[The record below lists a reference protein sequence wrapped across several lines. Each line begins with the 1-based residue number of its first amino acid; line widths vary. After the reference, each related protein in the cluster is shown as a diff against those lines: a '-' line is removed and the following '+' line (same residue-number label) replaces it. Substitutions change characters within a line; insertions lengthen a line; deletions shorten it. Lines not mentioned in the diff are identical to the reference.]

1 MATGGGPKENL
12 MWIEAWGRIVH
23 GLADEWPLVREAFQ
37 EQLVKG
43 FGQNVIFLQT
53 VRIPEFMDQ
62 IITEV
67 FKLQGSGQEK
77 LMSVIGILS
86 LANLS
91 INDTGSELSPT
102 MTWSNDRV
110 HKILGTM
117 MEGWTGS
124 QALLKARTCGIL
136 DKSFNGHQIL
146 EALGS
151 LSAPQFAQSS
161 QHFALGRKEDS
172 TGTLQPLVAPALKN
186 WAFTLWA
193 CDQLRIPTVFASAT
207 LLQVDQPQALTLAA
221 TFVARATELL
231 RCIGHVLRIQLVDN
245 PYTLHRLIIAC
256 AAFTNKRDL
265 WNRLEPSVS
274 SESTTKALENL
285 QVLYQTTPWSISNN
299 PDTPATRD
307 SVTIPGSFSDQVIHI
322 LEKEIRP
329 CFTHVKAEKIANRA
343 QRTIA
348 AHQEKMR
355 QPLPIIEDTQDSD
368 DAIIDI
374 VLPGNKGLIQQ
385 QPTKGSLSS
394 QRIQIASVKDT
405 PNDEEDTWSALDDSS
420 SSTVSGALQPK
431 RWDVNFLEAVPVV
444 EWCARQPIQDTSRI
458 HEVFMLLVA
467 PILAMADSTR
477 VSYSGRG
484 LDLLTGFLIQYHDYS
499 GLNSARNRRPVDSR
513 IWIKIFEKTGLD
525 QVLERALKPLL
536 VPMQLGGDAVQ
547 EADDILTDNAGMER
561 VNMAFRAYLTL
572 ILVNTEPGGKP
583 GSATAPP
590 QPVSFNVAP
599 TESADLTRLTIENL
613 FLHGILGSFRR
624 ARTSKE
630 YQTLILE
637 WMVILVRPVIT
648 FDFIW
653 DQVDQQ
659 TQLLNVTLPTSD
671 TSKISSEKRFQGIYG
686 MGRRTIKYLPT
697 LVGYLCDVLEIPFPP
712 SPVATRLES
721 LDMARKAVDALIAVM
736 EVSKP
741 RIPRYRGKILAAIAS
756 CWANSRVIDSSTGA
770 VKSSNLPQEQSDLDQ
785 GLISAMQQCI
795 EICQPKISDQDTP
808 SGLQQ
813 DMKVLKELDPTVFD
827 PLFVPQVK

>member
-1 MATGGGPKENL
+1 MDSRAQLDTLISESCHADRPERRATSSIGLVSFVAEKSTMATGGGPKEYS
-12 MWIEAWGRIVH
+12 MWIEAWSRIVH

-43 FGQNVIFLQT
+43 FSQNIVFLKT
-53 VRIPEFMDQ
+53 VQIPEFMDQ

-67 FKLQGSGQEK
+67 SKLQVSGQEK
-77 LMSVIGILS
+77 LTSVIGILS

-91 INDTGSELSPT
+91 TNDTESELSPT
-102 MTWSNDRV
+102 MTWSNDQV
-110 HKILGTM
+110 HKILGTL

-124 QALLKARTCGIL
+124 QAPLKARTCEIMG
-136 DKSFNGHQIL
+136 KSFNGRQIL
-146 EALGS
+146 QALGS
-151 LSAPQFAQSS
+151 LSALQFAQSTQVDAFVAFCQDVL
-161 QHFALGRKEDS
+161 QHFALGHKEDG
-172 TGTLQPLVAPALKN
+172 TATLQPLVAPTLKN

-193 CDQLRIPTVFASAT
+193 CDQLRIPTVFASPT
-207 LLQVDQPQALTLAA
+207 LLQEQPQALTLATA
-221 TFVARATELL
+221 FVIRATELL

-256 AAFTNKRDL
+256 AAFTNKKDL
-265 WNRLEPSVS
+265 WNRLEPSIS
-274 SESTTKALENL
+274 SKSTTKALENL

-299 PDTPATRD
+299 PDTPATRE
-307 SVTIPGSFSDQVIHI
+307 SAIPGSFSDQVIHV

-329 CFTHVKAEKIANRA
+329 YFTHVKAEKIANRA
-343 QRTIA
+343 QKTIA
-348 AHQEKMR
+348 DHQEKMR
-355 QPLPIIEDTQDSD
+355 QPLLIIEDTQDSD
-368 DAIIDI
+368 DAITDI
-374 VLPGNKGLIQQ
+374 VLPGNKGLIQQQ

-444 EWCARQPIQDTSRI
+444 EWCASQPIQDTSRI

-477 VSYSGRG
+477 VLYRGRG
-484 LDLLTGFLIQYHDYS
+484 LELLTGFLLQYHDYA

-536 VPMQLGGDAVQ
+536 GPMQWGGDAIQ
-547 EADDILTDNAGMER
+547 EADDTLMDSAGMEQ

-572 ILVNTEPGGKP
+572 ILVNTEPGSKP
-583 GSATAPP
+583 ESATAPP
-590 QPVSFNVAP
+590 QPVSFNMAP
-599 TESADLTRLTIENL
+599 TESADLNRLTIENL
-613 FLHGILGSFRR
+613 FLQGILGSFLR

-630 YQTLILE
+630 YQTFILE
-637 WMVILVRPVIT
+637 WMVILVRPVIS

-653 DQVDQQ
+653 AQVDQQ

-671 TSKISSEKRFQGIYG
+671 TSKNSSSEKGFQGIYG
-686 MGRRTIKYLPT
+686 MGPRTIKYLSQ
-697 LVGYLCDVLEIPFPP
+697 LMGHLCNVLEIPFPP
-712 SPVATRLES
+712 SPAATRLES
-721 LDMARKAVDALIAVM
+721 LDLARKAVDALIAVM

-741 RIPRYRGKILAAIAS
+741 R
-756 CWANSRVIDSSTGA
+756 
-770 VKSSNLPQEQSDLDQ
+770 
-785 GLISAMQQCI
+785 
-795 EICQPKISDQDTP
+795 
-808 SGLQQ
+808 
-813 DMKVLKELDPTVFD
+813 
-827 PLFVPQVK
+827 